1 MRRRGPRSLFLVA
14 GGLMAW
20 AVGCASGDST
30 TQNDSMGAGG
40 SGGATGLGG
49 SGGSAT
55 TKTTTTKPEVCAP
68 GKAESCPCIGG
79 GQGVQKCNA
88 DGTGFGDCLGCAAA
102 GGAGGTGG
110 AGGFDPCGDKVCA
123 DDESCHTCEKDC
135 GPCKPCLDAPS
146 CDNSQIPPVQIDHVA
161 DFDVPKMIELGPE
174 QLLERIRQKIAVRD
188 PGAIAVAAALQP
200 MALPNENSLVT
211 VLRGIFA
218 ANPRHAAALRRSLA
232 KAGADAKLIEH
243 PELLELGDPG
253 KSLGPIKPLGSVPP
267 GGTVECGAPMLRVR
281 VASVKVYNPDDDVAH
296 DIIYCAVQSEAATA
310 SEIVV
315 TPETPNLGSDDSFGF
330 SINSG
335 IFWGQKQPTSPGG
348 NLMITYDCFE
358 DDSSSGYQ
366 KLLDSIAQ
374 GALAV
379 GGSGVA
385 GAYGWVFTVVG
396 AVSGIVSSGLAL
408 DGDDHLF
415 NTSQII
421 PLAKQLELTNGRY
434 WTVRRAGTHLWSDW
448 DWELR
453 IEAWGCAQYGEKD
466 KVDAGAPPA
475 DGGADGGK

>member
-1 MRRRGPRSLFLVA
+1 
-14 GGLMAW
+14 
-20 AVGCASGDST
+20 
-30 TQNDSMGAGG
+30 
-40 SGGATGLGG
+40 
-49 SGGSAT
+49 
-55 TKTTTTKPEVCAP
+55 
-68 GKAESCPCIGG
+68 
-79 GQGVQKCNA
+79 
-88 DGTGFGDCLGCAAA
+88 
-102 GGAGGTGG
+102 
-110 AGGFDPCGDKVCA
+110 
-123 DDESCHTCEKDC
+123 
-135 GPCKPCLDAPS
+135 
-146 CDNSQIPPVQIDHVA
+146 
-161 DFDVPKMIELGPE
+161 
-174 QLLERIRQKIAVRD
+174 
-188 PGAIAVAAALQP
+188 
-200 MALPNENSLVT
+200 
-211 VLRGIFA
+211 
-218 ANPRHAAALRRSLA
+218 
-232 KAGADAKLIEH
+232 
-243 PELLELGDPG
+243 
-253 KSLGPIKPLGSVPP
+253 
-267 GGTVECGAPMLRVR
+267 MLRVR